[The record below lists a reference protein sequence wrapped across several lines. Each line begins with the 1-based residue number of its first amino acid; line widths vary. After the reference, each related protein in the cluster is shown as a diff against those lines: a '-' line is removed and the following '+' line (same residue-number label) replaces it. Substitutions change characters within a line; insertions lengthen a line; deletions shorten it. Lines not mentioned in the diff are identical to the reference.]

1 MRTKL
6 LFFVGTLFLAI
17 ACNSAEQTEKAEQ
30 ATEQPEQ
37 VEESGMS
44 EIFNEENL
52 EGWQVP
58 ENNIWW
64 SVEDGMLKAVSD
76 TAQTGSILWTE
87 NEYGDFIVQADFKM
101 GEGTVDSGIFVRS
114 EDHQIQIGESGS
126 LKRDMT
132 ASPYIPGKGYPVEA
146 EGVQDL
152 LKKDGWNTLKV
163 RAQGPNLTAW
173 LNGQEVMNYTVEE
186 ATERGPIGLQLH
198 PNRDMNIDFRNIM
211 VEEL

>member
-1 MRTKL
+1 MRTKI
-6 LFFVGTLFLAI
+6 LFLVSSWLLAM
-17 ACNSAEQTEKAEQ
+17 ACNSTEQADQAEQ
-30 ATEQPEQ
+30 AGPQAEQG
-37 VEESGMS
+37 EEVGMTS
-44 EIFNEENL
+44 IFNGENL
-52 EGWQVP
+52 EGWQAP

-64 SVEDGMLKAVSD
+64 SVEDGILKAVSD

-87 NEYGDFIVQADFKM
+87 KEYADFIVQADFKM

-114 EDHQIQIGESGS
+114 EDQQIQIGESGS

-152 LKKDGWNTLKV
+152 LDMDGWNTLKV
-163 RAQGPNLTAW
+163 RAQGAELTAW
-173 LNGQEVMNYTVEE
+173 LNGEEVMNYTVEN
-186 ATERGPIGLQLH
+186 APERGPIGFQLH

-211 VEEL
+211 VEEI